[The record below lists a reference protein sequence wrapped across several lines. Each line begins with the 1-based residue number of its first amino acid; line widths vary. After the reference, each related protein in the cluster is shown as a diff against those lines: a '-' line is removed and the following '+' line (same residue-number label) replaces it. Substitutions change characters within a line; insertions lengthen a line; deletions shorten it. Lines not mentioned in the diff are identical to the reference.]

1 MKGNRGWG
9 WWVDPEGLKPKVS
22 NYSLTFRDRY
32 STELNSAPPYSFYP
46 SLIPSPPTVFFSLSY
61 PPLTHIHTPLCLSFP
76 ALSTHFCSRNLL
88 HRPHHRIV
96 GLFLKKKMKSS
107 RGGGQRG
114 IRGELTQT
122 KDVVVVAAASLLKR
136 LPLKVFFFF
145 KKGSE
150 MKRQKWNGGE
160 IASTCFESL

>member
-1 MKGNRGWG
+1 
-9 WWVDPEGLKPKVS
+9 
-22 NYSLTFRDRY
+22 
-32 STELNSAPPYSFYP
+32 
-46 SLIPSPPTVFFSLSY
+46 
-61 PPLTHIHTPLCLSFP
+61 
-76 ALSTHFCSRNLL
+76 
-88 HRPHHRIV
+88 
-96 GLFLKKKMKSS
+96 MKSS

-122 KDVVVVAAASLLKR
+122 KDVVVVVAAAGASLLKR